1 MLVSPLEMH
10 NHLRTVI
17 VAPVTTAARA
27 AAFRIPVTFKS
38 KTGLTVLDQIG
49 TIDKARLVRGE
60 GAVHAATRKRTL
72 TTLQI
77 MFTPEG

>member
-1 MLVSPLEMH
+1 MH

-38 KTGLTVLDQIG
+38 KTGLTLLDQIG
-49 TIDKARLVRGE
+49 TIEKTRLVRRE
-60 GAVHAATRKRTL
+60 CAVHVAPLRRTL
-72 TTLQI
+72 TTLQT
-77 MFTPEG
+77 MFVPEG